1 MWTAPTMCMNLLPL
15 YRGLALT
22 LCFRSSWSR
31 TQIRAPFL
39 SFLLRSRLS
48 LSVSTSFVIVPQ
60 ISDSQ
65 SKQNRKRNQDL
76 EKKIWKAFL
85 MFGVPLHPCRL
96 SLSISA
102 SLPLGFRWVALLFST
117 ISAGN
122 RLLSVCTRLLIQE
135 LVCTD
140 DGTPFTMLIKV
151 AAARSRR
158 ETEQGSEENERER
171 EGGREVVSLEEEGWI
186 GGSIEVINTSLQ
198 TGANY
203 GQSKLCCKTERGE
216 RGRESP
222 SITGCQR
229 EGWQKQVGDSQPA
242 TKHPSSARTVFII
255 VLSYTVK

>member
-22 LCFRSSWSR
+22 PCFRSSWSR
-31 TQIRAPFL
+31 TQFRAPFL

-102 SLPLGFRWVALLFST
+102 SLPLGFRRVALLFST

-171 EGGREVVSLEEEGWI
+171 EREGEKLWVWRRKGGMEGLLRWSIPRCKQEPIMANRSSVVRPRGGREAEKVPPSPAARERDGKNK
-186 GGSIEVINTSLQ
+186 SATHNLQ
-198 TGANY
+198 QN
-203 GQSKLCCKTERGE
+203 
-216 RGRESP
+216 
-222 SITGCQR
+222 IHH
-229 EGWQKQVGDSQPA
+229 QPV
-242 TKHPSSARTVFII
+242 RC
-255 VLSYTVK
+255 LL